1 MVLRCPPHP
10 EPESPNKLKTYAEM
24 VFSRGSG
31 GRPTVS
37 CFWCD
42 SRSVQACMVR
52 EGEGEKDQ
60 QSWWGRVAAN
70 KFSFINLTYAA
81 IYLKIHIQTPG

>member
-10 EPESPNKLKTYAEM
+10 EPESPRKLKTYAEM

-42 SRSVQACMVR
+42 SRSVHACMVR
-52 EGEGEKDQ
+52 ERVRRRKISKAGGEG
-60 QSWWGRVAAN
+60 SLA
-70 KFSFINLTYAA
+70 INFPL
-81 IYLKIHIQTPG
+81 